1 MTRIAIDAMG
11 GDNAPSAIIEGA
23 IKAAESGDIA
33 ASEIT
38 LIGAGDRIQELIRE
52 KSTKTLDF
60 QIENATQTVEMN
72 ENPVDALRKK
82 RESSIAVGIQL
93 LKARKVDAMIS
104 AGNTGAMVAFA
115 TLRLGMLKGVKRPG
129 IAVCFTSLSGA
140 CTIIDVGANIHCKP
154 MHLYHYGIMAAS
166 YMRHVMNT
174 ENPRVAMIN
183 IGEENEKGTTLVKET
198 RALFEDSPVNFIGN
212 LEGQDIFSGKC
223 DVLVCEG
230 FVGNVVLKVAEGL
243 GAYIYKFLLS
253 DMDKEDENSEKKA
266 ISMGILKDIY
276 SKLDYAEYGGAPL
289 LGVNGNVFICHG
301 RSDSKAISNA
311 IRFARLSV
319 DNKLIENI
327 ASGLE
332 G

>member
-1 MTRIAIDAMG
+1 MG
-11 GDNAPSAIIEGA
+11 GDNAPSAIVEGA
-23 IKAAESGDIA
+23 IKAVERGDIA
-33 ASEIT
+33 ASDIV
-38 LIGAGDRIQELIRE
+38 LIGAKDRIGELIRE
-52 KSTKTLDF
+52 KSKKHLDF
-60 QIENATQTVEMN
+60 GIENANQTVEMN
-72 ENPVDALRKK
+72 ESPVDALRKK
-82 RESSIAVGIQL
+82 RESSIAVGIHL
-93 LKARKVDAMIS
+93 LKARTVDAMIS
-104 AGNTGAMVAFA
+104 AGNTGAMVAFS

-154 MHLYHYGIMAAS
+154 MHLYHYGIMASS

-183 IGEENEKGTTLVKET
+183 IGEENEKGTALLKET
-198 RALFEDSPVNFIGN
+198 RNLFKDSHINFIGN

-253 DMDKEDENSEKKA
+253 DMDKEEGDSEKKA

-276 SKLDYAEYGGAPL
+276 SRLDYAEYGGAPL

-301 RSDSKAISNA
+301 RSDPKAISNA

-332 G
+332 S